1 MRAVTNAS
9 LNARYR
15 ICLAVILQI
24 AIAASLTMAQSS
36 KTLHQFRLV
45 HPNTPLSGITITP
58 PGTVPT
64 YSLQLPAAAPT
75 NGQVLLTNGLGSLS
89 WGSPTA
95 SFSSITAPVASNT
108 IDNGS
113 NALTW
118 SWSDPS
124 VGHDGFLFIDAPNLR
139 SPQTSTTMRLSLT
152 GANVNANQSTST
164 VKITNTR
171 TGTGSVNAGMLLVG
185 GSADVML
192 GPIDKAPTLL
202 VTNGLTGFGTAAP
215 SAIVHLGAGSN
226 TANAGAPLK
235 LFNSAEVSIGSMVN
249 DFVAG
254 EVGYWD
260 SVFIST
266 SAADMA
272 GTMPSVMYRCLNDS
286 TTGQSVSNLSWNN
299 LFNTVSA
306 NPTVTL
312 INGLYKFE
320 ILVALVYDWAFGF
333 RFNVA
338 AGGTV
343 EYSWMSQAWGDF
355 STANYHVT
363 FNTTNSNINVAD
375 ESGGSSAHFLIRG
388 VLRVTSQKAD
398 VTPQWYSKSSDNT
411 VGIKRNSYLKI
422 SRLGGHQRVW
432 RGKWD

>member
-1 MRAVTNAS
+1 MRTVIDAS
-9 LNARYR
+9 LNVVCRV
-15 ICLAVILQI
+15 CLTVILLI
-24 AIAASLTMAQSS
+24 AVSASPTMAQSS

-45 HPNTPLSGITITP
+45 HTNTPSSGITITP
-58 PGTVPT
+58 PSAVPT
-64 YSLQLPAAAPT
+64 YTLQFPNVAPS
-75 NGQVLLTNGLGSLS
+75 NGQVLVTNGLGSLS
-89 WGSPTA
+89 WGAPSV

-124 VGHDGFLFIDAPNLR
+124 VGHGGFLFIDAPNLR

-171 TGTGSVNAGMLLVG
+171 TGTGSVNAGLLLYG
-185 GSADVML
+185 GSPAGTL
-192 GPIDKAPTLL
+192 GVSDKAPTLL
-202 VTNGLTGFGTAAP
+202 VTNGLTGFGTATP

-235 LFNSAEVSIGSMVN
+235 LFNSAEVSIGNMVN

-286 TTGQSVSNLSWNN
+286 TTGQSVDGMSWNN
-299 LFNTVSA
+299 LFNTASA
-306 NPTVTL
+306 NPSITL
-312 INGLYKFE
+312 IQGLYKFE

-333 RFNVA
+333 RFNVG

-355 STANYHVT
+355 ATGNYHVT
-363 FNTTNSNINVAD
+363 FNTTNSNTNLTDAS
-375 ESGGSSAHFLIRG
+375 SGTNAHFLIRG
-388 VLRVTSQKAD
+388 VLRVTSQTAD

-411 VGIKRNSYLKI
+411 VGIKRNSYMKI